1 MRTFFGGTFIEKEK
15 LEEAGIKHPIKLEY
29 YKQINEDVIKSFE
42 KTKYGIE
49 IVKIQYNEDS
59 KMTREVGNIDD
70 ISENEAEVISI
81 INKLK
86 ENYVTPIVMKDII
99 EDMKY
104 EITPIQ

>member
-1 MRTFFGGTFIEKEK
+1 MSKRFCEGIFFDPKLMIELGVE
-15 LEEAGIKHPIKLEY
+15 HPVSLLY
-29 YKQINEDVIKSFE
+29 YLTYENKS
-42 KTKYGIE
+42 YGIE

-70 ISENEAEVISI
+70 ISENETEVISI
-81 INKLK
+81 IDKLK

>member
-1 MRTFFGGTFIEKEK
+1 MSKRFCGGIFFDPKLMIELGVE
-15 LEEAGIKHPIKLEY
+15 HPVSLLY
-29 YKQINEDVIKSFE
+29 YLTYENKS
-42 KTKYGIE
+42 YGIE

-86 ENYVTPIVMKDII
+86 EKLCYTYRNERYNRG
-99 EDMKY
+99 Y
-104 EITPIQ
+104 EIRDYPYTIATRT

>member
-1 MRTFFGGTFIEKEK
+1 MSKRFCGGIFFDPKLRIELGVE
-15 LEEAGIKHPIKLEY
+15 HPVSLLY
-29 YKQINEDVIKSFE
+29 YLTYENKS
-42 KTKYGIE
+42 YGIE

-104 EITPIQ
+104 EIIPIQ

>member
-1 MRTFFGGTFIEKEK
+1 MS
-15 LEEAGIKHPIKLEY
+15 LLY
-29 YKQINEDVIKSFE
+29 YLTYENKS
-42 KTKYGIE
+42 YGIE

-104 EITPIQ
+104 EIIPIQ

>member
-1 MRTFFGGTFIEKEK
+1 MIELGVE
-15 LEEAGIKHPIKLEY
+15 HPVSLLY
-29 YKQINEDVIKSFE
+29 YLTYENKS
-42 KTKYGIE
+42 YGIE

-70 ISENEAEVISI
+70 ISENETEVISI
-81 INKLK
+81 IDKLK

>member
-1 MRTFFGGTFIEKEK
+1 MSKRFYGGIFFDPKLMIELGVE
-15 LEEAGIKHPIKLEY
+15 HPVSLLY
-29 YKQINEDVIKSFE
+29 YLTYENKS
-42 KTKYGIE
+42 YGIE

-59 KMTREVGNIDD
+59 KITREVGNIDD
-70 ISENEAEVISI
+70 ISENETEVISI
-81 INKLK
+81 IDKLK

>member
-1 MRTFFGGTFIEKEK
+1 MIELGVE
-15 LEEAGIKHPIKLEY
+15 HPVSLLY
-29 YKQINEDVIKSFE
+29 YLTYENKS
-42 KTKYGIE
+42 YGIE

-104 EITPIQ
+104 EIIPIQ

>member
-1 MRTFFGGTFIEKEK
+1 MSKRFCGGIFFDPKLMIELGVE
-15 LEEAGIKHPIKLEY
+15 HPVSLLY
-29 YKQINEDVIKSFE
+29 YLTYANKS
-42 KTKYGIE
+42 YGLE

-70 ISENEAEVISI
+70 ISENEIEVISI
-81 INKLK
+81 IDKLK

>member
-1 MRTFFGGTFIEKEK
+1 MSKRFCGGIFFVPKLMIELGVE
-15 LEEAGIKHPIKLEY
+15 HPVSLLY
-29 YKQINEDVIKSFE
+29 YLTYENKS
-42 KTKYGIE
+42 YGIE

-104 EITPIQ
+104 EIIPIQ

>member
-1 MRTFFGGTFIEKEK
+1 MSKRFSGGIFFDPKLMIELGVE
-15 LEEAGIKHPIKLEY
+15 HPVSLLY
-29 YKQINEDVIKSFE
+29 YLTYENKS
-42 KTKYGIE
+42 YGIE

-70 ISENEAEVISI
+70 ISENETEVISI
-81 INKLK
+81 IDKLK

>member
-1 MRTFFGGTFIEKEK
+1 MSKRFCGGIFFDPKWMIELGVE
-15 LEEAGIKHPIKLEY
+15 HPVSLLY
-29 YKQINEDVIKSFE
+29 YLTYENNS
-42 KTKYGIE
+42 YGIE

-59 KMTREVGNIDD
+59 KMTREVGKIDD
-70 ISENEAEVISI
+70 ISENEKEVLSI
-81 INKLK
+81 IDKLK

>member
-1 MRTFFGGTFIEKEK
+1 MIELGVE
-15 LEEAGIKHPIKLEY
+15 HPVSLLY
-29 YKQINEDVIKSFE
+29 YLTYANKS
-42 KTKYGIE
+42 YGLE

-70 ISENEAEVISI
+70 ISENETEVISI
-81 INKLK
+81 IDKLK

>member
-1 MRTFFGGTFIEKEK
+1 MSKRFCGGIFFDPKLMIELGVE
-15 LEEAGIKHPIKLEY
+15 HPVSLLY
-29 YKQINEDVIKSFE
+29 YLTYENKS
-42 KTKYGIE
+42 YGI
-49 IVKIQYNEDS
+49 VQYNEDS

-104 EITPIQ
+104 EIIPIQ

>member
-1 MRTFFGGTFIEKEK
+1 MSKRFFDPKLMIELGVE
-15 LEEAGIKHPIKLEY
+15 HPVSLLY
-29 YKQINEDVIKSFE
+29 YLTYANKS
-42 KTKYGIE
+42 YGIE

-70 ISENEAEVISI
+70 ISENETEVISI
-81 INKLK
+81 IDKLK

>member
-1 MRTFFGGTFIEKEK
+1 MIQKLMIELGVE
-15 LEEAGIKHPIKLEY
+15 HPVSLLY
-29 YKQINEDVIKSFE
+29 YLTYANKS
-42 KTKYGIE
+42 YGLE

-70 ISENEAEVISI
+70 ISENETEVISI
-81 INKLK
+81 IDKLK

>member
-1 MRTFFGGTFIEKEK
+1 MSKRFRGGIFFDPKLMIELGVE
-15 LEEAGIKHPIKLEY
+15 HPVSLLY
-29 YKQINEDVIKSFE
+29 YLTYENKS
-42 KTKYGIE
+42 YGIE

-104 EITPIQ
+104 EIIPIQ

>member
-1 MRTFFGGTFIEKEK
+1 MSKRFCGGIFFAPKLMIELGVE
-15 LEEAGIKHPIKLEY
+15 HPVSLLY
-29 YKQINEDVIKSFE
+29 YLTYENKS
-42 KTKYGIE
+42 YGIE

-104 EITPIQ
+104 EIIPIQ

>member
-1 MRTFFGGTFIEKEK
+1 MSKRFCGGIFFAPKLMIELGVE
-15 LEEAGIKHPIKLEY
+15 HPVSLLY
-29 YKQINEDVIKSFE
+29 YLTYANKS
-42 KTKYGIE
+42 YGIE

-70 ISENEAEVISI
+70 ISENETEVISI
-81 INKLK
+81 IDKLK

>member
-1 MRTFFGGTFIEKEK
+1 MWRNIFDPKLMIELGVE
-15 LEEAGIKHPIKLEY
+15 HPVSLLY
-29 YKQINEDVIKSFE
+29 YLTYANKS
-42 KTKYGIE
+42 YGLE

-70 ISENEAEVISI
+70 ISENETEVISI
-81 INKLK
+81 IDKLK

>member
-1 MRTFFGGTFIEKEK
+1 MSKRFCRGIFFDPKLMIELGVE
-15 LEEAGIKHPIKLEY
+15 HPVSLLY
-29 YKQINEDVIKSFE
+29 YLTYENKS
-42 KTKYGIE
+42 YGIE

-104 EITPIQ
+104 EIIPIQ